1 MEGGG
6 DNAGRRALLGLRK
19 DGVIP
24 LTPLLSQLCKLS
36 LERSCSHHTWHG
48 CLDYLHKSRGAQKI
62 GCPEQ
67 DTCWK
72 VLQEVNSTFHFG
84 EHLSDEHVPGG
95 MSVIGID
102 PQKTSLIEP
111 CPTPTT
117 HGCHIMVFTSLG
129 KQMGER
135 TMTIVYLSQGFC
147 PLQNAWWPSV
157 LREDKGSTSGPLLKA
172 S

>member
-1 MEGGG
+1 MIQRLNEEPQKYSSQDSAIRQAQLPPEETLGNQRATNRWAGMEGGG

-36 LERSCSHHTWHG
+36 LERNCSHHTWHG

-95 MSVIGID
+95 MSVVGI
-102 PQKTSLIEP
+102 PAHTLYAV
-111 CPTPTT
+111 C
-117 HGCHIMVFTSLG
+117 GGVGAVFT
-129 KQMGER
+129 
-135 TMTIVYLSQGFC
+135 
-147 PLQNAWWPSV
+147 WPHS
-157 LREDKGSTSGPLLKA
+157 
-172 S
+172 